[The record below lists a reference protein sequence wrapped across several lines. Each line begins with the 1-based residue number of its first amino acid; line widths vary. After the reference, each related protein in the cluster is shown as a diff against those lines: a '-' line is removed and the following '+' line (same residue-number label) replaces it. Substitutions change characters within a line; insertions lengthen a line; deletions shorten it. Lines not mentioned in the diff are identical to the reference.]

1 MQESIAKLPDVEYHK
16 AVEGVSKT
24 TKEAADRWTDNIWT
38 LYDYVS
44 DKYNVEKS
52 EVRDVVDLPRF
63 FRLTWK
69 ASRRLQ
75 YSAHFAQHGI
85 NYDDLDYPS

>member
-38 LYDYVS
+38 LYDYVT

-52 EVRDVVDLPRF
+52 EVRDSDVVDLPRF
-63 FRLTWK
+63 FV
-69 ASRRLQ
+69 
-75 YSAHFAQHGI
+75 
-85 NYDDLDYPS
+85 